1 MKLLVKDII
10 KETEDAMTICLKNGN
25 LFKKFKYKPGQ
36 FLTINVPI
44 EGVVQKRAY
53 SFSSNPYT
61 DKDLKITVKRVE
73 KGLVSNY
80 VHDYLKVGDKLE
92 VDDPAGS
99 FYVEPQKNNKKQYV
113 LFAGGS
119 GVTPMFSIAKS
130 VLTEEPNSSVL
141 LIYANQTMESII
153 FHEEIKALSE
163 TYPDTFKVEH
173 IISGNKT
180 YKANY
185 HPGLATKTLIDRVMI
200 KHDITYEDNHVYMIC
215 GPFGYMEKIKEVL
228 ADNGITREK
237 IKIEVFKSPVVK
249 VTGKNLLADV
259 TLKHNGEEY
268 NFKVRGDKSILNQAM
283 SENIVIPY
291 SCRSG
296 MCSTCKGTCVEGE
309 IQMTEGHILPE
320 DEVESGG
327 ILTCVTYPLS
337 EKVVIEI

>member
-44 EGVVQKRAY
+44 DGVVQKRAY
-53 SFSSNPYT
+53 SFSSNPFT
-61 DKDLKITVKRVE
+61 DKDLKITIKRVE

-80 VHDYLKVGDKLE
+80 VHDHLKVGDKIKI
-92 VDDPAGS
+92 DNPAGS
-99 FYVEPQKNNKKQYV
+99 FFVEPQKSNQKQYV

-130 VLTEEPNSSVL
+130 VLTQEPSSKVL

-153 FHEEIKALSE
+153 FHEEIKGLCAE
-163 TYPDTFKVEH
+163 YPDTFKVEH

-180 YKANY
+180 YKGNY
-185 HPGLATKTLIDRVMI
+185 HPGLATKTLIDRIMI
-200 KHDITYEDNHVYMIC
+200 KHDLVYDAHVYMIC

-228 ADNGITREK
+228 GENGITRDK

-249 VTGKNLLADV
+249 VTGKNLLSDV
-259 TLKHNGEEY
+259 TLKHDGKEY
-268 NFKVRGDKSILNQAM
+268 YFKVRGDKSILNQAM
-283 SENIVIPY
+283 SQNIAIPY

-296 MCSTCKGTCVEGE
+296 MCSTCRGKCIEGE
-309 IQMTEGHILPE
+309 VQMTEGHILPE
-320 DEVESGG
+320 DEVQNGSV
-327 ILTCVTYPLS
+327 LTCVTYPIS

>member
-1 MKLLVKDII
+1 MKLLIKNII

-53 SFSSNPYT
+53 SFSSNPYA

-80 VHDYLKVGDKLE
+80 VHDYLKIGDKLQVE
-92 VDDPAGS
+92 DPAGS
-99 FYVEPQKNNKKQYV
+99 FYVEPKYGEQKQYV

-130 VLTEEPNSSVL
+130 VLTEEPSSKVL
-141 LIYANQTMESII
+141 LIYANQSIESII
-153 FHEEIKALSE
+153 FHEDIKALE
-163 TYPDTFKVEH
+163 TNYPDAFKVEH
-173 IISGNKT
+173 IISSNKT
-180 YKANY
+180 TKDNY
-185 HPGLATKTLIDRVMI
+185 HSGLATTTLIDGIML
-200 KHDITYEDNHVYMIC
+200 KHDLVYDEHVYMIC

-228 ADNGITREK
+228 GENGITRNK
-237 IKIEVFKSPVVK
+237 IKIEVFKTPTVK
-249 VTGKNLLADV
+249 FTGKNLLSDV

-296 MCSTCKGTCVEGE
+296 MCSTCKGRCLEGE
-309 IQMTEGHILPE
+309 VQMTDGHILPE
-320 DEVESGG
+320 NEVASGG
-327 ILTCVTYPLS
+327 VLTCVTYPLS